1 MLGDGAW
8 AVNDQCSFLRHG
20 DLALCCHR
28 ARLRW
33 VPTTADSS
41 AMKLLRL
48 QTHQYDDLARLLH
61 SSLDVWHRTRLN
73 TDRFGSDWRPFR
85 PMVEIYEALDPGCC
99 VVAMDDGGP
108 LLGAAFFHP
117 RETHVGVGIVSVSP
131 TAFGRGVAR
140 AMMQEIIR
148 AAAGMPLR
156 LVSNAMNLDSFS
168 LYTRLGFVPQMLL
181 QSMTMQVPEEG
192 WPGMGTRVRPAT
204 AADVG
209 AIADLEF
216 RLNGIR
222 KEKDYRFFVDN
233 HADFWRLAV
242 IEKSDGQLAGFLAAS
257 VLPAEI
263 MLGQGVAEDEETM
276 RELMFGLMDQSFR
289 GKKVAFI
296 LPSKATLLVQQAYAW
311 GGRNRE
317 INVLSVLGTAPPV
330 TGVTLATFLPESG

>member
-1 MLGDGAW
+1 
-8 AVNDQCSFLRHG
+8 
-20 DLALCCHR
+20 
-28 ARLRW
+28 
-33 VPTTADSS
+33 
-41 AMKLLRL
+41 
-48 QTHQYDDLARLLH
+48 
-61 SSLDVWHRTRLN
+61 
-73 TDRFGSDWRPFR
+73 
-85 PMVEIYEALDPGCC
+85 
-99 VVAMDDGGP
+99 
-108 LLGAAFFHP
+108 
-117 RETHVGVGIVSVSP
+117 VGIVSVSP
-131 TAFGRGVAR
+131 TAFGQGVAR
-140 AMMQEIIR
+140 AMLEEIIHV
-148 AAAGMPLR
+148 ADGMPLR
-156 LVSNAMNLDSFS
+156 LVSSAMNLDSFS

-276 RELMFGLMDQSFR
+276 RELMVGLMDQSFR

-317 INVLSVLGTAPPV
+317 INVLSVLGTAPPL

>member
-1 MLGDGAW
+1 
-8 AVNDQCSFLRHG
+8 
-20 DLALCCHR
+20 
-28 ARLRW
+28 
-33 VPTTADSS
+33 
-41 AMKLLRL
+41 
-48 QTHQYDDLARLLH
+48 
-61 SSLDVWHRTRLN
+61 
-73 TDRFGSDWRPFR
+73 
-85 PMVEIYEALDPGCC
+85 
-99 VVAMDDGGP
+99 
-108 LLGAAFFHP
+108 
-117 RETHVGVGIVSVSP
+117 VGIVSVSP
-131 TAFGRGVAR
+131 TAFGQGVAR
-140 AMMQEIIR
+140 AMMEEIIR
-148 AAAGMPLR
+148 SADGMPLR

-181 QSMTMQVPEEG
+181 QSMTMQVPVEG

-276 RELMFGLMDQSFR
+276 RELMLGLMDQSFR

-296 LPSKATLLVQQAYAW
+296 LPSKAQILVQQAYAW
-311 GGRNRE
+311 GARNRE
-317 INVLSVLGTAPPV
+317 INVLSVRGTAPPL

>member
-168 LYTRLGFVPQMLL
+168 L
-181 QSMTMQVPEEG
+181 
-192 WPGMGTRVRPAT
+192 
-204 AADVG
+204 
-209 AIADLEF
+209 
-216 RLNGIR
+216 
-222 KEKDYRFFVDN
+222 
-233 HADFWRLAV
+233 
-242 IEKSDGQLAGFLAAS
+242 
-257 VLPAEI
+257 
-263 MLGQGVAEDEETM
+263 
-276 RELMFGLMDQSFR
+276 
-289 GKKVAFI
+289 
-296 LPSKATLLVQQAYAW
+296 
-311 GGRNRE
+311 
-317 INVLSVLGTAPPV
+317 
-330 TGVTLATFLPESG
+330 